1 MSRQEKKTRI
11 RVVPPKLQLRGQD
24 ALTGSYPTNVRFS
37 LDGRTGNYKV
47 NYNDV
52 QTIVFGTRS
61 NGTAWQD
68 NLVGYWTMQRLG
80 PTGSSVGN
88 VTFESELSGSIG
100 NGIFPFLDYN
110 SARLASKYFT
120 SIGVSQSYGHYGKGY
135 DVNLYNASP
144 VAPIKTPNT
153 FPYLEPNKS
162 YDFNPYFSAY
172 GIMKADPALVT
183 STDSPLLIQNL
194 DADKTLFEFSN
205 FTGPY
210 PKGHFD
216 QFTVAG
222 WFYYSSSNQN
232 AVNSHILVAGPCR
245 KDPWGVEYVDYY
257 AGAIED
263 GAGGLKFQ
271 VSFISSSY
279 SADSIQ
285 LDTDSVPDLV
295 GKWYHF
301 AFTYNGRG
309 TYTIPAFDINSIKV
323 YANGKLVNP
332 NAISA
337 NGGGFNGYNT
347 GTAVEL
353 GLSSGYLFGLNANI
367 TGSIG
372 ELAVFDRVLTAD
384 EIAEIYYS
392 QVPLHKKRRV
402 IAGTSVDLDN
412 DPYPVDAGEYMTTFN
427 RDGMLVT
434 GSIVKGVGDNPQW
447 VHFSPGQEMQPF
459 MDQQQFAADAKGA
472 SVQNSFFATG
482 SAETLVGEGFNSPLW
497 SKNKI
502 DIDISFQTPISLSLN
517 KGKFSSGD
525 SIATSDNS
533 PMAYY
538 NFNNKRWEKIGI
550 GLELDNTSLRNYL
563 NYLPIGFFNGF
574 MPLRGSYS
582 FPYLINSYLHLMG
595 NCAGD
600 FGFPYHP
607 KFHATGS
614 QTIKMSDYITEPFLL
629 EKMVLEV
636 SASWYVGDINLSVA
650 AATSATGSVSTFF
663 LLNQRKNQNI
673 TYEKSIYCSD
683 IVGAVSDFIDVSAS
697 VPTNYALTP
706 NDYATPANWTY
717 VSTVRDIIGFSQIYS
732 FTSGALDT
740 VYKQSAGPIVGL
752 IETTSSLGEL
762 LPISSNDVLLLGSS
776 TGISGANWTKHLVL
790 SMSAGAPSFTQG
802 PNNMGNY
809 IITRYKSVGTEY
821 DFPYVGFD
829 GSRTG
834 LGFNQLSTRGLTN
847 DLFSSTNRE
856 PGLTNA
862 YKPYGL
868 NWQFPQEKS
877 NINPYLLYPED
888 ELILGC
894 QAPVSQLAAILIS
907 PVVGASLEESVLVLK
922 PGEYK
927 MTLYGSYIREGKE
940 YNDGTNQLLSSD
952 GIHEVIE

>member
-11 RVVPPKLQLRGQD
+11 KVVPPKLQLRGQD
-24 ALTGSYPTNVRFS
+24 ALSGSYPTNVRFS

-144 VAPIKTPNT
+144 VAPIKPPNT

-222 WFYYSSSNQN
+222 WFYYNSSNQN

-263 GAGGLKFQ
+263 GTGGLKFQ

-347 GTAVEL
+347 DTAVEL

-502 DIDISFQTPISLSLN
+502 EIPIPVVTDTDLYVATGKLGN
-517 KGKFSSGD
+517 KFE
-525 SIATSDNS
+525 TSYNS

-538 NFNNKRWEKIGI
+538 NFQTNTWE
-550 GLELDNTSLRNYL
+550 
-563 NYLPIGFFNGF
+563 PIGVGLPLNVTSSLEDYYGYYPVGFPNSLLPRATIESTLSNIGYAGNG
-574 MPLRGSYS
+574 
-582 FPYLINSYLHLMG
+582 
-595 NCAGD
+595 
-600 FGFPYHP
+600 FGFPFHP
-607 KFHATGS
+607 KFHATSS
-614 QTIKMSDYITEPFLL
+614 QTLDISKYITEPFVL
-629 EKMVLEV
+629 EKAVLEV
-636 SASWYVGDINLSVA
+636 GKVSFQIVNIDSTVISSKNPVSASCA
-650 AATSATGSVSTFF
+650 TFF
-663 LLNQRKNQNI
+663 ILNQRENQSFNYSFEFNNAI
-673 TYEKSIYCSD
+673 EKTY
-683 IVGAVSDFIDVSAS
+683 VSAS
-697 VPTNYALTP
+697 VPINYSLTKDDFDL
-706 NDYATPANWTY
+706 NQTTRVD
-717 VSTVRDIIGFSQIYS
+717 TVRDIVGYSQIFS
-732 FTSGALDT
+732 VA
-740 VYKQSAGPIVGL
+740 
-752 IETTSSLGEL
+752 SLTPLKDLGFGNSNLQEL
-762 LPISSNDVLLLGSS
+762 LPITSNDIVVRNQVPNYLGVQYNNIKPVFSMSMCSPVLGTNFIGVNIIEYYNDL
-776 TGISGANWTKHLVL
+776 ISNNKIQIFGYDGYRNGL
-790 SMSAGAPSFTQG
+790 SMLQPT
-802 PNNMGNY
+802 
-809 IITRYKSVGTEY
+809 
-821 DFPYVGFD
+821 
-829 GSRTG
+829 
-834 LGFNQLSTRGLTN
+834 TRGLTN
-847 DLFSSTNRE
+847 DLFASRNLE
-856 PGLTNA
+856 PNLTATLKLLGIDITWPAEKFKVN
-862 YKPYGL
+862 PYIL
-868 NWQFPQEKS
+868 NPKDKLVLGFQMPISQFPVEY
-877 NINPYLLYPED
+877 INTSAAGVESTFTIH
-888 ELILGC
+888 ET
-894 QAPVSQLAAILIS
+894 VSQNLPAK
-907 PVVGASLEESVLVLK
+907 LV
-922 PGEYK
+922 
-927 MTLYGSYIREGKE
+927 LYGSYIRGNKE
-940 YNDGTNQLLSSD
+940 YNDGTNQLLSSET
-952 GIHEVIE
+952 IHEVIE